1 MSRQDDLDCMEFVEH
16 LSGLVDDTLDERTR
30 RRVDAHLAACDGCT
44 VYLDQF
50 KATIEALGHLPV
62 QEVTELP
69 EPARRALL
77 AAFREGRMA

>member
-1 MSRQDDLDCMEFVEH
+1 MSRQDDLDCVEFVEH

-30 RRVDAHLAACDGCT
+30 RRVNAHLDACDGCT

-77 AAFREGRMA
+77 AAFREGRIT

>member
-1 MSRQDDLDCMEFVEH
+1 MSKQDDLECVELVEH
-16 LSGLVDDTLDERTR
+16 LSGLVDDTLEPRTR
-30 RRVDAHLAACDGCT
+30 RRVNAHLKTCDGCS

-77 AAFREGRMA
+77 AAFREGRMT